1 MLNIYPES
9 LKPVFHLSLLFG
21 FMRYQNVCIE
31 SIEYVIPN
39 EELRTTDIESSIVP
53 LYKKLGLKPGWLQ
66 VVTGIRSRRFWGLDT
81 KPSDIAT
88 WAGEK
93 ALRKTK
99 LHRSQIQALISCSV
113 CKDYIEPSVA
123 AFVHGNLRLSPSCVN
138 FDMGNACL
146 GFLTG
151 IMHVADMIELG
162 RIEVGMVVAGENSRA
177 PTEAT
182 LERLQEPA
190 ADMQTFKD
198 NLATLTL
205 GSAGVAMILTSKK
218 ISTTNHQFLGG
229 IARAATQWSRLC
241 VGTETKMIT
250 DPAKLLVEGVKLA
263 QQTWS
268 EVHQDVELH
277 PYQTKEYALHQ
288 VGRANHD
295 AVIRALKLPPNKALR
310 IYIDHG
316 NVGSC
321 GVPLTLAK
329 LVERGRVQSG
339 DRIGLMGIGSGL
351 NVMMLGVQ
359 W

>member
-1 MLNIYPES
+1 
-9 LKPVFHLSLLFG
+9 
-21 FMRYQNVCIE
+21 MRYQNVCIE
-31 SIEYVIPN
+31 SIGYVMPT
-39 EELRTTDIESSIVP
+39 EELRTAEIETGLAS

-66 VVTGIRSRRFWGLDT
+66 VVTGIRSRRFWSLDT

-88 WAGEK
+88 WAGEQ

-99 LHRSQIQALISCSV
+99 INRSQIQALISCSV

-123 AFVHGNLRLSPSCVN
+123 AFVHGNLRLEPTCVN

-151 IMHVADMIELG
+151 LMHVADMIELG
-162 RIEVGMVVAGENSRA
+162 RIEIGMVVAGENSRA

-182 LERLQEPA
+182 IERLRDPS
-190 ADMQTFKD
+190 ADMQSFKD

-205 GSAGVAMILTSKK
+205 GSAGVAMVLTSRRR
-218 ISTTNHQFLGG
+218 STTDHRFLGG

-250 DPAKLLVEGVKLA
+250 DPAKLLAEGVKLA
-263 QQTWS
+263 QQTWADVHR
-268 EVHQDVELH
+268 EVDLH
-277 PYQTKEYALHQ
+277 PSQTKEYALHQ

-321 GVPLTLAK
+321 GVPLTLAM
-329 LVERGRVQSG
+329 LVERGRVRNG